1 MILERL
7 RAIGGGIYAV
17 GHRALDTAEHGL
29 PQHRERVFIIG
40 IRRRNSHR
48 KGRPEFRW
56 PRPVAC
62 RPLARLLDPLLVGSD
77 VREAERNFLATCSP
91 GQKKRLWQAF
101 VQVEAAGLDR
111 HCDEVVVV
119 VDVDGAKTRWT
130 CDISPCLTRTRAASG
145 FYLPPRGRRVTLA
158 ERFRLQGI
166 PLRVLR
172 CREGISDRQLGMMA
186 GNALSVNVL
195 ERRLVRMLRAC
206 GLRRRLKD
214 RWQHRQRIKT
224 TRACT

>member
-7 RAIGGGIYAV
+7 RAIGGGICVV
-17 GHRALDTAEHGL
+17 GQSVLDTAEHGL

-62 RPLARLLDPLLVGSD
+62 RPLARLLDPLPVGSD

-91 GQKKRLWQAF
+91 GQKKRLLQAF
-101 VQVEAAGLDR
+101 VQVEAAGLGR

-130 CDISPCLTRTRAASG
+130 CDVSPCLTRTRAASG
-145 FYLPPRGRRVTLA
+145 FYLPSRGRRMTLA

-166 PLRVLR
+166 PSG
-172 CREGISDRQLGMMA
+172 CCAA
-186 GNALSVNVL
+186 G
-195 ERRLVRMLRAC
+195 RAYPT
-206 GLRRRLKD
+206 D
-214 RWQHRQRIKT
+214 SSE
-224 TRACT
+224 